1 MHFLNVLPSKVPSKE
16 GHVKCSAWMDLGV
29 YHEIKS
35 KSVKL
40 QTETNNSNLNSFWL
54 ESQQWIIKNIKI

>member
-1 MHFLNVLPSKVPSKE
+1 MRCQAKLK
-16 GHVKCSAWMDLGV
+16 GGRVKCSAWMELGV
-29 YHEIKS
+29 YHEIKY

-54 ESQQWIIKNIKI
+54 EWIHKEY